1 MRHSSLILA
10 AAFMSL
16 STLAYAQGT
25 VNGNPAN
32 FDQYP
37 SFIEMTTASNGSE
50 ILLRCGYSS
59 NGVNIMPDPAFME
72 SAVQNSANSSY
83 ARFQRI
89 DNKILITAPA
99 PGSPGRFVVQVTEPN
114 GNVIAKSCMFNGASD
129 TLQNCLAAQPFV
141 PAVETARQ
149 DQGVAQQCGDFL
161 AKATPQLDAHVY
173 DLRKTEIFKNA
184 LRQKIAIVEAP

>member
-1 MRHSSLILA
+1 MRRFSFLLASSFIVVSSLA
-10 AAFMSL
+10 H
-16 STLAYAQGT
+16 AQGT
-25 VNGNPAN
+25 VNGNAAN

-37 SFIEMTTASNGSE
+37 SFIELTTASNGSE

-59 NGVNIMPDPAFME
+59 NGVNITPDPGFME
-72 SAVQNSANSSY
+72 SAVQNNSNSSY
-83 ARFQRI
+83 ARYQRI

-114 GNVIAKSCMFNGASD
+114 GNVIAKSCVFNIASD

-141 PAVETARQ
+141 PANEAAKQ
-149 DQGVAQQCGDFL
+149 DQGVAQQCGDFF
-161 AKATPQLDAHVY
+161 AKANPQLDVHGY
-173 DLRKTEIFKNA
+173 DLQKTEIFKNA